1 MSAEDVRVRITDEVT
16 VVATA
21 ATGPTGATGAPGADG
36 ADAVYSDAT
45 PAALGVAAPGTAD
58 LAAREGHVHPMPT
71 PGEVGADPAGTAAG
85 LVTAHVDDTT
95 AAHDA
100 SAVSV
105 DTSMWGLSTD
115 VEAAL
120 AEVYADGV
128 DRVTALPELADGIG
142 TTLDLATP
150 GFAKLNRGILA
161 AAQSPTSVNT
171 TTAETVFLSETL
183 PAVDNVNERRLRF
196 MISGA
201 FTNNSGSS
209 ATLTLRLKHAGGTV
223 ATWTWA
229 TVPTS
234 ASTRAFSIRGEL
246 QVTYLGPGFT
256 LLVGVLSGVLSGA
269 PAGTVA
275 DFGTRT
281 AANQAVFFTDGT
293 DLALTVTG
301 QMSVLHANTNLTGGL
316 IGIEVIG

>member
-21 ATGPTGATGAPGADG
+21 ATGATGATGPAG

-45 PAALGVAAPGTAD
+45 PAALGVAAAGTAD

-85 LVTAHVDDTT
+85 LVAAHVDDTT

-128 DRVTALPELADGIG
+128 DRVTALPELADGVG
-142 TTLDLATP
+142 TTLDLSTP
-150 GFAKLNRGILA
+150 GFARLNRGILA

-183 PAVDNVNERRLRF
+183 PAVDNVDERWLRF

-209 ATLTLRLKHAGGTV
+209 CTLTLRLKHAGGTV

-234 ASTRAFSIRGEL
+234 ASTRAWSIRGEL
-246 QVTYLGPGFT
+246 QVTTFGPGST
-256 LLVGVLSGVLSGA
+256 LLVGVLTGVLSGA

-281 AANQAVFFTDGT
+281 AVHQAAFFTDGT

-301 QMSVLHANTNLTGGL
+301 QMSVTNANTNLTGGL